1 MFSLFSEDLKAR
13 ILAGRKKSSE
23 QIDLTK
29 FYAAEEAR
37 SLGLIDRI
45 GRIYTIVPQIVPNA
59 QITRMHES

>member
-1 MFSLFSEDLKAR
+1 LFSDDLKAR
-13 ILAGRKKSSE
+13 ILAGRKKSSD

-29 FYAAEEAR
+29 FYAADEAK

-45 GRIYTIVPQIVPNA
+45 GRIYTIVPQILPNA